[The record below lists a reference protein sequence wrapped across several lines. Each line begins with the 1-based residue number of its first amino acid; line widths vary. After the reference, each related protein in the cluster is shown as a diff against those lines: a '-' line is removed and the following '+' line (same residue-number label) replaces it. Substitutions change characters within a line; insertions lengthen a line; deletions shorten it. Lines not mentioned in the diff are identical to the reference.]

1 MFWFLGLLSCQSL
14 QVPHHCLSLSCL
26 CCFTNR
32 AIVLDSGIAHGTV
45 QCVALVRTIFCIDVL
60 VLNARPQ
67 SLSWTSYAA
76 HRTRPVESRY
86 RFKVMV
92 VNNWAIPTKCSG
104 PHRWESSPPRQA
116 HAGKGTAHPPPG
128 KIRARPPRQAQGQRE
143 PGGDPHQ
150 GGCGPGAPPQSSGA
164 P

>member
-1 MFWFLGLLSCQSL
+1 MFWFPGLLSCQSL

-32 AIVLDSGIAHGTV
+32 AVVLDSGIAHGTV

-60 VLNARPQ
+60 VSNARPQ
-67 SLSWTSYAA
+67 SLSWTLPTTHVLLSQDIGLRLWLLIIGRFRLSALVPTA
-76 HRTRPVESRY
+76 GNHRRRER
-86 RFKVMV
+86 
-92 VNNWAIPTKCSG
+92 
-104 PHRWESSPPRQA
+104 A
-116 HAGKGTAHPPPG
+116 HASEGTAHPPPG
-128 KIRARPPRQAQGQRE
+128 QIRATPPRQAQGQRE

-150 GGCGPGAPPQSSGA
+150 GGAALAPRLRAAVP